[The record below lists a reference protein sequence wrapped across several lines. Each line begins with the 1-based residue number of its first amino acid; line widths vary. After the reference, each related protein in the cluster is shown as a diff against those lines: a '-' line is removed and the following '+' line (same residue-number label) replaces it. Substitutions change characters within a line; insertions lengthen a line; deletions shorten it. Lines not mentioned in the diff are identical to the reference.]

1 MTTQVDTVIVGGGLS
16 GLYASLL
23 LQRHGAGSHMLLEA
37 RDRPGGR
44 ILGAGSYDLGPTWF
58 WPAIQPGLGAI
69 VRDFGLSIIP
79 QHEAG
84 SMMVERSGTPVRMH
98 GYPSHPASMRLAAG
112 MSGLIDA
119 LRARLDPARIK
130 LGQTVT
136 RLRAT
141 GPAIEVHARDS
152 EGRPSVFQASRVLL
166 AVPPRLAQSRIDF
179 DPPLPSALATQWRG
193 TPTWM
198 APHAKYL
205 AVYGSAFWR
214 EQGMSGAAR
223 SSRGPLAEV
232 HDASTPQGPALFGF
246 VDVPAAARR
255 SVGQDVLMAHSR
267 AQLARLFGPQ
277 ALKPE
282 REFYKDWSQD
292 PDTSTAADCMD
303 GGAHPAAP
311 AVAAET
317 GVWAG
322 RLAGIASEW
331 SAAFPG
337 YLAGAIDAA
346 DAGVKWLLDRAAPA
360 PNAVP
365 PGVPAR

>member
-1 MTTQVDTVIVGGGLS
+1 MTTSVDTVIIGGGLA

-37 RDRPGGR
+37 RDRLGGR

-58 WPAIQPGLGAI
+58 WPAIQPRLGAI
-69 VRDFGLSIIP
+69 VREFGLSIIP

-84 SMMVERSGTPVRMH
+84 FMMVERSGTPVRMH
-98 GYPSHPASMRLAAG
+98 SYPSHPESFRLTTG
-112 MSGLIDA
+112 MSGLIDT
-119 LRARLDPARIK
+119 LLARLDPACIK
-130 LGQTVT
+130 LGRTVT
-136 RLRAT
+136 RLHAT
-141 GPAIEVHARDS
+141 GRAIEVHARDG
-152 EGRPSVFQASRVLL
+152 EGRASVFQASQVLL
-166 AVPPRLAQSRIDF
+166 AVPPCLAQSRIAF

-214 EQGMSGAAR
+214 EQDMSGAAR

-246 VDVPAAARR
+246 VGMPAAARR
-255 SVGQDVLMAHSR
+255 SAGQDVLMALSR
-267 AQLARLFGPQ
+267 AQLARLFGPL

-282 REFYKDWSQD
+282 REFYKDWAQD
-292 PDTSTAADCMD
+292 PDTSTAADCRD

-346 DAGVKWLLDRAAPA
+346 DAGVKWLLNCAAPS

-365 PGVPAR
+365 PGAPAQ